1 MSEPKAPSRK
11 TEEASVIS
19 AARGSRGGT
28 ALKAVT
34 ANRLTDGA
42 VVYLTA
48 EGAWVE
54 AFGQARIGDG
64 KDEAATLLADAEKD
78 VARCQ
83 VVAPYLIDVSAGPD
97 GALRPASYREH
108 IRAFGPST
116 HPEFGHPIQSDAT
129 G

>member
-34 ANRLTDGA
+34 ANRLVDGA
-42 VVYLTA
+42 VVYLTI
-48 EGAWVE
+48 EGSWVE
-54 AFGQARIGDG
+54 AFGVARIADG
-64 KDEAATLLADAEKD
+64 KDDAAVLLADAERD
-78 VARCQ
+78 VARCR
-83 VVAPYLIDVSAGPD
+83 VVAPYLIDVASGKD

-116 HPEFGHPIQSDAT
+116 HPELGHPAPSDA